1 MTGRRIYRFDDTEW
15 HVPVS
20 PGTDPDEAAEAGRKG
35 AARKFLAQGDGGFYS
50 QVVRLPPGFE
60 APEHSHDHAEIF
72 MVLEGSCRFDGESM
86 GRFDMAVVA
95 AINRQTFDPESDF
108 LESSGRVLL
117 ADQGRRKLIEVLERR
132 AADQWKHSVV
142 GYSLSYSRMIELET
156 RLLEKEWMGEGN
168 LFARFRLR

>member
-1 MTGRRIYRFDDTEW
+1 MTPRRIYRFDDTEW

-20 PGTDPDEAAEAGRKG
+20 PGTDPDQAAEAGRRG

-72 MVLEGSCRFDGESM
+72 MVLEGSCRFDGEPM

-95 AINRQTFDPESDF
+95 ADERYGFVAGPDGLSFLVVRQ
-108 LESSGRVLL
+108 G
-117 ADQGRRKLIEVLERR
+117 
-132 AADQWKHSVV
+132 AAS
-142 GYSLSYSRMIELET
+142 
-156 RLLEKEWMGEGN
+156 
-168 LFARFRLR
+168 FAAAAS

>member
-1 MTGRRIYRFDDTEW
+1 VTSPHIYRFDDAEW

-35 AARKFLAQGDGGFYS
+35 VARKLMAQGDGGFFS

-72 MVLEGSCRFDGESM
+72 VVLEGSCRFDGEAM

-95 AINRQTFDPESDF
+95 ANQPYGFVAGPEGLSFLVVRQ
-108 LESSGRVLL
+108 G
-117 ADQGRRKLIEVLERR
+117 
-132 AADQWKHSVV
+132 AAK
-142 GYSLSYSRMIELET
+142 
-156 RLLEKEWMGEGN
+156 
-168 LFARFRLR
+168 FAAAGA

>member
-1 MTGRRIYRFDDTEW
+1 MTPRRIYRFDDTEW

-50 QVVRLPPGFE
+50 QVVRLPSGFE

-95 AINRQTFDPESDF
+95 ADEPYGFVAGPEGLSFLVVRQGAATF
-108 LESSGRVLL
+108 
-117 ADQGRRKLIEVLERR
+117 
-132 AADQWKHSVV
+132 AAAGS
-142 GYSLSYSRMIELET
+142 
-156 RLLEKEWMGEGN
+156 
-168 LFARFRLR
+168 